1 MGKRLDARYLFR
13 RRGATGS
20 KTRIEAYRGAGE
32 SVSFTG
38 STETIATVASVS
50 SKGYVT

>member
-38 STETIATVASVS
+38 STKQSLLLLLYLVKAM
-50 SKGYVT
+50 